1 MVCAV
6 GVSKGVVFHCPLAW
20 GCGVLRARGHG
31 WGMIKRKGDDK
42 NGESSDGYG
51 VRLIKQHAVDV
62 VS

>member
-31 WGMIKRKGDDK
+31 WSMITRKGDDDK
-42 NGESSDGYG
+42 YGESSDVYDE
-51 VRLIKQHAVDV
+51 RLIKQCVV